1 MRRPLSAA
9 FLCVS
14 LMSSAG
20 CGLLDEEPDEPP
32 PPDPALAPPVAV
44 PAPVPPVAPAPAP
57 QPVAQPGA
65 GSPGTF
71 TIPGLEG
78 LSIPLPAPQGPYTPR
93 EAPAAG
99 TLTPAP
105 GGSFDA
111 RGQMPSAF
119 LTTRAGDVHRA
130 LVAALDEHQNSQVRD
145 IPFRVVSES
154 RQPNAAAACRGGTPL
169 MMITSSMLELA
180 AGISE
185 TQAYDEAAGT
195 ETYEAYVSSVVDAV
209 RQQAAIPR
217 GSPGVHTAPHATH
230 PHKLARQLHLFD
242 QQVAF
247 IIGHELA
254 HHYLGH
260 TSCVGGRSDAEIQR
274 DELARILSH
283 TVPPFEQ
290 PREVEADMWGL
301 TNVLE
306 AGRSRTGG
314 VWTEEGG
321 LLNLDFFRRLS
332 DRGGAGLIM
341 VFLST
346 HPASFIRIPIVR
358 STAQQWQPGWRP
370 PRMPI
375 PGQTGTG
382 PGVDLPTPLGN
393 VRLPSNL
400 PIDPSQLPIPFP
412 LGQPQPAGNNP

>member
-9 FLCVS
+9 IFCVS
-14 LMSSAG
+14 LLSSAG
-20 CGLLDEEPDEPP
+20 CGLLDEETDEPP
-32 PPDPALAPPVAV
+32 PPDPALAPPVALPAPS
-44 PAPVPPVAPAPAP
+44 PAPVAPTPA
-57 QPVAQPGA
+57 PVAQPA
-65 GSPGTF
+65 SPGTF

-78 LSIPLPAPQGPYTPR
+78 LSIPLPAPQGPYTPP
-93 EAPAAG
+93 EPPAVG

-105 GGSFDA
+105 GGSFD
-111 RGQMPSAF
+111 GQGKMPSAF
-119 LTTRAGDVHRA
+119 LATRAGDVHRA
-130 LVAALDEHQNSQVRD
+130 LVAALDSHENSQVRD
-145 IPFRVVSES
+145 IPFRVVTEA

-185 TQAYDEAAGT
+185 ATAYDETAGT
-195 ETYEAYVSSVVDAV
+195 ETYEAYVTSVVEAV
-209 RQQAAIPR
+209 RGQRPIPR
-217 GSPGVHTAPHATH
+217 GGAGVHTAPHATN

-254 HHYLGH
+254 HHYRGH
-260 TSCVGGRSDAEIQR
+260 TSCVGGRSDAEVQR
-274 DELARILSH
+274 DELARILSR

-314 VWTEEGG
+314 TWTEEGG

-332 DRGGAGLIM
+332 DRGGAELIM

-370 PRMPI
+370 PRMPV
-375 PGQTGTG
+375 PGETGTG
-382 PGVDLPTPLGN
+382 PGIDVPTPIGN

-412 LGQPQPAGNNP
+412 LAPAPAQGNP